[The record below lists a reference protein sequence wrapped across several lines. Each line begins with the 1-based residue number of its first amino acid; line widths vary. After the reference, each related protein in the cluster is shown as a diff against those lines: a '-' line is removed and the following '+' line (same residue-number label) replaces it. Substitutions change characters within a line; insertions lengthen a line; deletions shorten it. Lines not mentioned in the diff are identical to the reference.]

1 MQSPKG
7 RIRGYGMKQTFSAML
22 AVAGCLVTG
31 SVFAEDAAEPVNAG
45 EIVTTVCAM
54 CHGEDGNKM
63 LTPETPKIGG
73 QKGDYLAKS
82 LHDYKS
88 GDRKNPIMAAV
99 AAPLSDDAIEAL
111 AAYFAA
117 QKSELYTLK

>member
-1 MQSPKG
+1 
-7 RIRGYGMKQTFSAML
+7 MKQYFVAL
-22 AVAGCLVTG
+22 VAAAGCLTTGVT
-31 SVFAEDAAEPVNAG
+31 FAEDGGEPVNAA
-45 EIVTTVCAM
+45 EVVTTVCAM

-73 QKGDYLAKS
+73 QKADYLAKS
-82 LHDYKS
+82 LYDYKS

-99 AAPLSDDAIEAL
+99 AEPLSDEAIDAL

>member
-1 MQSPKG
+1 
-7 RIRGYGMKQTFSAML
+7 MKQYFSVMM
-22 AVAGCLVTG
+22 AVAGCLITASAV
-31 SVFAEDAAEPVNAG
+31 AEDAAEPVNAQ
-45 EIVTTVCAM
+45 EIVNTVCAM

-73 QKGDYLAKS
+73 QKGDYLAKA

-88 GDRKNPIMAAV
+88 GDRNNPIMAAV
-99 AAPLSDDAIEAL
+99 AQPLSDEAIEAL

-117 QKSELYTLK
+117 QESGLHTLK

>member
-1 MQSPKG
+1 
-7 RIRGYGMKQTFSAML
+7 MKKYIAAM
-22 AVAGCLVTG
+22 AAAAGCLTTG
-31 SVFAEDAAEPVNAG
+31 YAFSEDAGETVNAA

-73 QKGDYLAKS
+73 QKADYLAKS

-99 AAPLSDDAIEAL
+99 AAPLGKEAIEAL
-111 AAYFAA
+111 AAYFAE
-117 QKSELYTLK
+117 QDSQLYTLK

>member
-1 MQSPKG
+1 
-7 RIRGYGMKQTFSAML
+7 MKQYFSAMI
-22 AVAGCLVTG
+22 AVAGCLLAASAV
-31 SVFAEDAAEPVNAG
+31 AEEAAEPVNAQ
-45 EIVTTVCAM
+45 EIVNTVCLM

-73 QKGDYLAKS
+73 QKADYLAKS

-88 GDRKNPIMAAV
+88 GVRNNPIMGAV
-99 AAPLSDDAIEAL
+99 AAPLSDEAIEAL

>member
-1 MQSPKG
+1 
-7 RIRGYGMKQTFSAML
+7 MKQYFPAIV
-22 AVAGCLVTG
+22 AVAGCLMTAG
-31 SVFAEDAAEPVNAG
+31 ALAEEAAAPVNAQ
-45 EIVTTVCAM
+45 EIVNTVCAM

-99 AAPLSDDAIEAL
+99 AAPLSDEAIEAL
-111 AAYFAA
+111 AEYFAA